1 MLFYC
6 ITSCYLDNLFQILVF
21 FCWRSTLLVGIIKKW
36 EILLAFFFSPP
47 SENYPLSHYVLPSL
61 SPVIFFSSK
70 TVNTFLLASHIS
82 VFVSLLNTS
91 ANLDESKSVTYL
103 FRFDQMICLSSRQL
117 QGSSRLVPVLAVT
130 VPKMIDGWDSILPGN
145 SLAL

>member
-1 MLFYC
+1 M
-6 ITSCYLDNLFQILVF
+6 
-21 FCWRSTLLVGIIKKW
+21 
-36 EILLAFFFSPP
+36 
-47 SENYPLSHYVLPSL
+47 
-61 SPVIFFSSK
+61 
-70 TVNTFLLASHIS
+70 FLLASHIS